1 MGIRLNF
8 TSMMGESVQK
18 SKTRRYH
25 DKLSAIWIESWIF
38 QVVSLWDSWKD
49 LWMWRHTDFSP
60 RPKQQQPPYS
70 PTCKFVAPI
79 CKHSVKPT
87 IRASS
92 SMGLVGVG
100 GGRFPLPKRPKVASV
115 FCGKTTCP
123 ETLAILDNLTLA
135 MIKHPRKLR
144 CLQQKG
150 LLKCIFQPLMFGDM
164 LVFWGVADMP
174 VTFPRG
180 WFQPMFQTVQNP
192 PYEQTVRHISP
203 VFLPPIYR
211 RENMVFVSNGLPSA
225 ITSFEWQRIQQ
236 THIKWHVLLMCL
248 SLCTSTNPIFKLLY
262 DSRKHVK
269 CLLKDVHGAR
279 KLHIVILKTMQQSFM
294 VLDMYKS
301 KQNDHPN
308 MSLGFEQQF
317 SAK

>member
-1 MGIRLNF
+1 MGIRRNF
-8 TSMMGESVQK
+8 TSVMGESVQQ

-25 DKLSAIWIESWIF
+25 DKLSTVWIESWIF

-49 LWMWRHTDFSP
+49 LWIWRHTFFTSSYP
-60 RPKQQQPPYS
+60 GYS

-92 SMGLVGVG
+92 SMGLVGVV
-100 GGRFPLPKRPKVASV
+100 RKIPTT
-115 FCGKTTCP
+115 KTTKSCRCFLWENHAP
-123 ETLAILDNLTLA
+123 ILETIYSNSWQLDPRSD
-135 MIKHPRKLR
+135 IHPRKLR

-150 LLKCIFQPLMFGDM
+150 LLKWIFQPLMFGDM

-174 VTFPRG
+174 VTFPHG

-192 PYEQTVRHISP
+192 QYEQTVRHISP

-211 RENMVFVSNGLPSA
+211 RENMVFVPNGVPFA

-236 THIKWHVLLMCL
+236 THIKWHFLLMCL
-248 SLCTSTNPIFKLLY
+248 SLCTSTNPISKLL
-262 DSRKHVK
+262 
-269 CLLKDVHGAR
+269 
-279 KLHIVILKTMQQSFM
+279 
-294 VLDMYKS
+294 
-301 KQNDHPN
+301 
-308 MSLGFEQQF
+308 
-317 SAK
+317 